1 MQNKI
6 GIIGFG
12 NMGQAIALQIKTDY
26 QVFAFDKDQNK
37 LNNFKGINIQRNC
50 SDVLNKVDT
59 VILAVKPQDLK
70 SLLAEIKPVTKDKL
84 IISIAAGITTA
95 SVEKILGAVRL
106 IRAMPNMPAKT
117 GSGMTCLCK
126 GEFSSIE
133 DLDFAQELFAYLG
146 ETLNIDESMMNA
158 ATAVSGSGPAYV
170 CYFLKENKEKFLQD
184 FQDAAENLGF
194 SPQESALLTKTT
206 FFGTKDYLKKTG
218 ASCEE
223 LIKQVAS
230 KGGTTEAALEVL
242 KGKGSLKDALSAALK
257 RAQELSNREG

>member
-12 NMGQAIALQIKTDY
+12 NMGQAIAQQIKADY
-26 QVFAFDKDQNK
+26 QVFTFDKDQNK
-37 LNNFKGINIQRNC
+37 LKNFKGINIQRNC
-50 SDVLNKVDT
+50 SDLLSKVDT

-70 SLLAEIKPVTKDKL
+70 SLLTEIKPAIKDKL
-84 IISIAAGITTA
+84 IISIAAGITTT
-95 SVEKILGAVRL
+95 SIENILGAARL

-126 GEFSSIE
+126 GKFSSII

-206 FFGTKDYLKKTG
+206 FFGTKDYLEKTG
-218 ASCEE
+218 VSCEE
-223 LIKQVAS
+223 LIKQVVS

-242 KGKGSLKDALSAALK
+242 KSKGTLKDALNAALK